1 MVFTLGLSCYSS
13 LPTITNTLE
22 FDSLPFWYFPSP
34 EHNVIF
40 YFLLWKEEKENNPIS
55 YWVLLRQFSS
65 YIWLSLTLP
74 GYSHRGYSSNF
85 LDLFSFCKIFWSKFL
100 NIYLKCFHDRYQ
112 YKSFLS
118 NFPSLSLKILYQDVG
133 KRAHNQKD
141 KVRSDLEYKVYV
153 FHQPSLWALV
163 RYLIL
168 QGTVLCTKVKC
179 II

>member
-1 MVFTLGLSCYSS
+1 MIVYLFDIFQALSTMLYFISCY
-13 LPTITNTLE
+13 E
-22 FDSLPFWYFPSP
+22 R
-34 EHNVIF
+34 
-40 YFLLWKEEKENNPIS
+40 KKKKNPIS

-65 YIWLSLTLP
+65 YIWLSLTLT
-74 GYSHRGYSSNF
+74 GCSHKGYSSNF
-85 LDLFSFCKIFWSKFL
+85 LDLFLFYKIFWSKFL

-118 NFPSLSLKILYQDVG
+118 NFPSLSFKKLYQDVG

-141 KVRSDLEYKVYV
+141 KVRNDLEYKVYV
-153 FHQPSLWALV
+153 FHQPSPWALE